1 MIFVEPLTE
10 LRESDGSTFI
20 VLRDPE
26 GLIDDLKLQADVVD
40 SPWYED
46 PDKRHRRRY
55 QTFEVEY
62 EGGVCRL
69 MDHAKFHTEKTPRYL
84 ELVRRWEQAGQLN
97 EARKL
102 KTDVPTKTP
111 ATP

>member
-1 MIFVEPLTE
+1 MGGGGIIVVKRKLKDGGWLTTQKE
-10 LRESDGSTFI
+10 RI
-20 VLRDPE
+20 K
-26 GLIDDLKLQADVVD
+26 IDDLKLQADVVD